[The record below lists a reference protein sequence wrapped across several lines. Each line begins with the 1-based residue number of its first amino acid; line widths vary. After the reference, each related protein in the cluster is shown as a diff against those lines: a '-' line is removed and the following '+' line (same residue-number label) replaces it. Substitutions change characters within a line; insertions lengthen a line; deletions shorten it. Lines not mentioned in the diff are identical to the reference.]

1 MSQANDTYHIP
12 VLLQECLD
20 GLEINPSGIYVDV
33 TFGGGGHSRAILE
46 KLGPE
51 GKLIAFDQDVDA
63 QANAIDDDRFTLVPM
78 NFKFMANQLKYLGYE
93 GKVDGILADLGVSSH
108 QFDVGERGF
117 STRFEGPLD
126 MRMNQNADLSAA
138 EFLNKSSAEDIA
150 NALFKYGEIKNSRA
164 VAAAI
169 VSKRQEAPLKTTQD
183 LIKILEG
190 FVPAPVRNKFY
201 AQVFQAVRIEI
212 NQEIRVLERF
222 LEQSVQCLKT
232 KGKLV
237 VISYHSLEDRL
248 VKNFLKS
255 GSFDGEL
262 DKDFFGNV
270 HKPYKQ
276 KGSKP
281 IIPTVEEQARNTRSR
296 SAKLR
301 IAERLKEVKR

>member
-1 MSQANDTYHIP
+1 M
-12 VLLQECLD
+12 LQECLD
-20 GLEINPSGIYVDV
+20 GLAINPSGVYVDV

-51 GKLIAFDQDVDA
+51 GKLIAFDQDKDA
-63 QANAIDDDRFTLVPM
+63 QANALDDERFTLVPM

-93 GKVDGILADLGVSSH
+93 EGVDGILADLGVSSH

-117 STRFEGPLD
+117 STRFDGPLD
-126 MRMNQNADLSAA
+126 MRMNQNADQTAA
-138 EFLNKSSAEDIA
+138 QFLNKSSQEDIA
-150 NALFKYGEIKNSRA
+150 SVLYKYGEITNSRP

-169 VSKRQEAPLKTTQD
+169 VAKRSEAPLKTTQD
-183 LIKILEG
+183 LISILET

-201 AQVFQAVRIEI
+201 AQVFQAVRIEV

-222 LEQSVQCLKT
+222 LEQSSQSLKIG
-232 KGKLV
+232 GKLV
-237 VISYHSLEDRL
+237 VMSYHSLEDRL
-248 VKNFLKS
+248 VKNYLKS

-270 HKPYKQ
+270 RRPYKPQ
-276 KGSKP
+276 GSKP
-281 IIPTVEEQARNTRSR
+281 TIASAEEQRVNTRSR

-301 IAERLKEVKR
+301 IGVKLKEAGNE